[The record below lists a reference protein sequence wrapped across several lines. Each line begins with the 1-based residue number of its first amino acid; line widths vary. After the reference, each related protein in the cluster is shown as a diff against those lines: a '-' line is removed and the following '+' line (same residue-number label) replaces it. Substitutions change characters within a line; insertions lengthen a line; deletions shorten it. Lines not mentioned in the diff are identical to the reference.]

1 MQAYPPYIFLGSE
14 IKRAFFS
21 MKLEDQKILSIIYAL
36 LNMYKCSVVMLWIF
50 RVLPELQISLHYGS
64 I

>member
-21 MKLEDQKILSIIYAL
+21 MKFFLVGGSKNTIYDICITKYVQ
-36 LNMYKCSVVMLWIF
+36 M
-50 RVLPELQISLHYGS
+50 
-64 I
+64 